1 MKNKK
6 YIISL
11 LLIVLTCSLALTA
24 CDRVPALIRK
34 SEQFGKSTYY
44 GFRSDKWQEIEAS
57 YLGAQ
62 AACCGPDKPNDDV
75 RALQLYCVAAKFGH
89 KASMVEIG
97 RIYSHQKN
105 AVFAP
110 ATAIPLDYPLAHA
123 YFTLSEKDGYEY
135 AKAMRTEIEE
145 KLSEKELARSKRLVA
160 DFPNIPCEITR

>member
-1 MKNKK
+1 MKNTK
-6 YIISL
+6 YILSL
-11 LLIVLTCSLALTA
+11 LLIVLTCGMSLTA

-57 YLGAQ
+57 YLGAK

-75 RALQLYCVAAKFGH
+75 RALQLYCVSAKYGH

-97 RIYSHQKN
+97 RIYSHQEN

-123 YFTLSEKDGYEY
+123 YFTLSEKDGYEF
-135 AKAMRTEIEE
+135 AQAMRMDIEK
-145 KLSEKELARSKRLVA
+145 KLSEDELERSKRLVV